1 MADDDMPP
9 GNFPFGSFGDGN
21 PFGAMPFLG
30 DIMKSLAGQ
39 GPLNWD
45 VARQVAYLGLGT
57 GAPASNVDPAA
68 RIAIENLAPIAHRH
82 MVDFLS
88 GTETGEPRLECVTP
102 AQWCHSTLDAYRPV
116 FDNLATALAQRPST
130 DNAPDFAPDIAGDPM
145 AMMMNGLMSAM
156 APMMLG
162 MTVGSMVGQL
172 SARAF
177 GQYDLLL
184 PRDPEKP
191 LLLVPANIDSFA
203 GEWDLPLADI
213 RMWVLVHEFAAHTV
227 LRAAHL
233 RTALLDVVNAYV
245 SAFSPDPD
253 AVIEK
258 LSGTEFDATNPMAA
272 FQQTMSDPA
281 LLLGAVISPEQEALR
296 PRLDALLACSVG
308 LVDWI
313 VDGVTQRLLGGAPA
327 VTEALRR
334 RRIESSPA
342 DKFVE
347 HLLGIRHTRATVE
360 RGRAFVNGIIERS
373 STDRVLDLLNRVD
386 ALPTPAEVDAPG
398 LWLARLEIA

>member
-1 MADDDMPP
+1 MADDDTPS

-45 VARQVAYLGLGT
+45 IARQVAYVGLGQGGT
-57 GAPASNVDPAA
+57 NVDPAA
-68 RIAIENLAPIAHRH
+68 RIACENLAPLAHRH
-82 MVDFLS
+82 LADFLA
-88 GTETGEPRLECVTP
+88 GVETREPRIECVTP

-116 FDNLATALAQRPST
+116 FDNLAAALAQRPAS
-130 DNAPDFAPDIAGDPM
+130 DVSPDPAADPM
-145 AMMMNGLMSAM
+145 SSMMNGLMSAM

-172 SARAF
+172 AARAF

-184 PRDPEKP
+184 PRDPDKA
-191 LLLVPANIDSFA
+191 LLVVPANIDSFA
-203 GEWDLPLADI
+203 GDWDLPLADI
-213 RMWVLVHEFAAHTV
+213 RMWVLVHELAAHAVLSTPH
-227 LRAAHL
+227 LRAAL
-233 RTALLDVVNAYV
+233 IDAVNSYV

-258 LSGTEFDATNPMAA
+258 LSGTEIDSSNPMAA

-296 PRLDALLACSVG
+296 PRVDALLACTVG

-347 HLLGIRHTRATVE
+347 HLLGIHHTRATVE
-360 RGRAFVNGIIERS
+360 RGRAFIRGIVERS
-373 STDRVLDLLNRVD
+373 SAERVLDLLNRDD

>member
-1 MADDDMPP
+1 MADDDTPS

-45 VARQVAYLGLGT
+45 IARQVAYVGLGQGGT
-57 GAPASNVDPAA
+57 NVDPAA
-68 RIAIENLAPIAHRH
+68 RIACENLAPLAHRH
-82 MVDFLS
+82 LADFLA
-88 GTETGEPRLECVTP
+88 GVETREPRIECVTP

-116 FDNLATALAQRPST
+116 FDNLAAALAQRPAS
-130 DNAPDFAPDIAGDPM
+130 DVSPDPSADPM
-145 AMMMNGLMSAM
+145 SSMMNGLMSAM

-172 SARAF
+172 AARAF

-184 PRDPEKP
+184 PRDPDKA
-191 LLLVPANIDSFA
+191 LLVVPANIDSFA

-213 RMWVLVHEFAAHTV
+213 RMWVLVHELAAHAVLSTPH
-227 LRAAHL
+227 LRAAL
-233 RTALLDVVNAYV
+233 IDAVNSYV

-258 LSGTEFDATNPMAA
+258 LSGTEIDSSNPMAA

-281 LLLGAVISPEQEALR
+281 LLLGAVISPEQAALR
-296 PRLDALLACSVG
+296 PRVDALLACTVG

-347 HLLGIRHTRATVE
+347 HLLGIHHTRATVE
-360 RGRAFVNGIIERS
+360 RGRAFIRGIIERS
-373 STDRVLDLLNRVD
+373 SAERVLDLLNRDD

>member
-1 MADDDMPP
+1 
-9 GNFPFGSFGDGN
+9 
-21 PFGAMPFLG
+21 
-30 DIMKSLAGQ
+30 
-39 GPLNWD
+39 
-45 VARQVAYLGLGT
+45 
-57 GAPASNVDPAA
+57 
-68 RIAIENLAPIAHRH
+68 
-82 MVDFLS
+82 
-88 GTETGEPRLECVTP
+88 
-102 AQWCHSTLDAYRPV
+102 
-116 FDNLATALAQRPST
+116 
-130 DNAPDFAPDIAGDPM
+130 
-145 AMMMNGLMSAM
+145 NGLMSAM
-156 APMMLG
+156 APMMLC

-172 SARAF
+172 AARAF

-184 PRDPEKP
+184 PRDNDKP
-191 LLLVPANIDSFA
+191 LLVVPANVDSFA

-213 RMWVLVHEFAAHTV
+213 RMWVLVHELAAHAV

-233 RTALLDVVNAYV
+233 RGALLDAVNAYV

-253 AVIEK
+253 SVIEK
-258 LSGTEFDATNPMAA
+258 LSDTEFDASNPMAA

-296 PRLDALLACSVG
+296 PRLDALLACTVG
-308 LVDWI
+308 VIDWI

-334 RRIESSPA
+334 RRIESSPT

-347 HLLGIRHTRATVE
+347 HLLGIHHTRATVD
-360 RGRAFVNGIIERS
+360 RGRAFIRGIIERS
-373 STDRVLDLLNRVD
+373 STERVLDLLNRDD

>member
-1 MADDDMPP
+1 MADDDTPS

-45 VARQVAYLGLGT
+45 IARQVAYVGLGQGGT
-57 GAPASNVDPAA
+57 NVDPAA
-68 RIAIENLAPIAHRH
+68 RIACENLAPLAYRH
-82 MVDFLS
+82 LADFLA
-88 GTETGEPRLECVTP
+88 GVETREPRIECVTP

-116 FDNLATALAQRPST
+116 FDNLAAALAQRPAS
-130 DNAPDFAPDIAGDPM
+130 DVSPDPAADPM
-145 AMMMNGLMSAM
+145 SSMMNGLMSAM

-172 SARAF
+172 AARAF

-184 PRDPEKP
+184 PRDPDKA
-191 LLLVPANIDSFA
+191 LLVVPANIDSFA

-213 RMWVLVHEFAAHTV
+213 RMWVLVHELAAHAVLSTPH
-227 LRAAHL
+227 LRAAL
-233 RTALLDVVNAYV
+233 IDAVNSYV

-258 LSGTEFDATNPMAA
+258 LSGTEIDSSNPMAA

-296 PRLDALLACSVG
+296 PRVDALLACTVG

-347 HLLGIRHTRATVE
+347 HLLGIHHTR
-360 RGRAFVNGIIERS
+360 
-373 STDRVLDLLNRVD
+373 DRKSVV
-386 ALPTPAEVDAPG
+386 
-398 LWLARLEIA
+398 

>member
-1 MADDDMPP
+1 MADDDTPS

-21 PFGAMPFLG
+21 W
-30 DIMKSLAGQ
+30 DI
-39 GPLNWD
+39 
-45 VARQVAYLGLGT
+45 ARQVAYVGLGQGGT
-57 GAPASNVDPAA
+57 NVDPAA
-68 RIAIENLAPIAHRH
+68 RIACENLAPLAHRH
-82 MVDFLS
+82 LADFLA
-88 GTETGEPRLECVTP
+88 GVETREPRIECVTP

-116 FDNLATALAQRPST
+116 FDNLAAALAQRPAS
-130 DNAPDFAPDIAGDPM
+130 DVSPDPAADPM
-145 AMMMNGLMSAM
+145 SSMMNGLMSAM

-172 SARAF
+172 AARAF

-184 PRDPEKP
+184 PRDPDKA
-191 LLLVPANIDSFA
+191 LLVVPANIDSFA
-203 GEWDLPLADI
+203 GDWDLPLADI
-213 RMWVLVHEFAAHTV
+213 RMWVLVHELAAHAVLSTPH
-227 LRAAHL
+227 LRAAL
-233 RTALLDVVNAYV
+233 IDAVNSYV

-258 LSGTEFDATNPMAA
+258 LSGTEIDASNPMAA

-296 PRLDALLACSVG
+296 PRVDALLACTVG

-347 HLLGIRHTRATVE
+347 HLLGIHHTRATVE
-360 RGRAFVNGIIERS
+360 RGRAFIRGIIERS
-373 STDRVLDLLNRVD
+373 SAERVLDLLNRDD

>member
-1 MADDDMPP
+1 MADDDTPS

-45 VARQVAYLGLGT
+45 IARQVAYVGLGQGGT
-57 GAPASNVDPAA
+57 NVDPAA
-68 RIAIENLAPIAHRH
+68 RIACENLAPLAYRH
-82 MVDFLS
+82 LADFLA
-88 GTETGEPRLECVTP
+88 GVETREPRIECVTP

-116 FDNLATALAQRPST
+116 FDNLAAALAQRPAS
-130 DNAPDFAPDIAGDPM
+130 DVSPDPSADPM
-145 AMMMNGLMSAM
+145 SSMMNGLMSAM

-172 SARAF
+172 AARAF

-184 PRDPEKP
+184 PRDPDKA
-191 LLLVPANIDSFA
+191 LLVVPANIDSFA

-213 RMWVLVHEFAAHTV
+213 RMWVLVHELAAHAVLSTPH
-227 LRAAHL
+227 LRAAL
-233 RTALLDVVNAYV
+233 IDAVNSYV

-258 LSGTEFDATNPMAA
+258 LSGTEIDSSNPMAA

-296 PRLDALLACSVG
+296 PRVDALLACTVG

-347 HLLGIRHTRATVE
+347 HLLGIHHTRATVE
-360 RGRAFVNGIIERS
+360 RGRAFIRGIIERS
-373 STDRVLDLLNRVD
+373 SAERVLDLLNRDD

>member
-1 MADDDMPP
+1 MADDDTPS

-45 VARQVAYLGLGT
+45 IARQVAYVGLGQG
-57 GAPASNVDPAA
+57 GANVDPAA
-68 RIAIENLAPIAHRH
+68 RIAFENLAPLAHRH
-82 MVDFLS
+82 VVDFL
-88 GTETGEPRLECVTP
+88 GGAETREPRIECVTP
-102 AQWCHSTLDAYRPV
+102 VQWCHSTLDAYRPV
-116 FDNLATALAQRPST
+116 FDNLAAALSRRPGAETSLEPS
-130 DNAPDFAPDIAGDPM
+130 ADPM
-145 AMMMNGLMSAM
+145 ASMMNGLMAAM

-172 SARAF
+172 AARAF

-184 PRDPEKP
+184 PREHDKP
-191 LLLVPANIDSFA
+191 LLIVPANVDSFA

-213 RMWVLVHEFAAHTV
+213 RMWVLVHELAAHAV

-233 RTALLDVVNAYV
+233 RGALLDAVNAYV

-258 LSGTEFDATNPMAA
+258 LSDTEFDASNPMAA

-296 PRLDALLACSVG
+296 PRLDALLACTVG
-308 LVDWI
+308 VIDWI

-334 RRIESSPA
+334 RRIESSPT

-347 HLLGIRHTRATVE
+347 HLLGIHHTRATVD
-360 RGRAFVNGIIERS
+360 RGRAFIRGIIERS
-373 STDRVLDLLNRVD
+373 STERVLDLLNRDD

>member
-1 MADDDMPP
+1 MADDD
-9 GNFPFGSFGDGN
+9 NPFGDTPFGGGN

-45 VARQVAYLGLGT
+45 VARQVAYLSVGNEAG
-57 GAPASNVDPAA
+57 NVEPSS
-68 RIAIENLAPIAHRH
+68 RIAFEELAPLAHRH
-82 MVDFLS
+82 ITDFMALPGVDP
-88 GTETGEPRLECVTP
+88 GPRIECVNAP
-102 AQWCHSTLDAYRPV
+102 QWCHATLDSYRPV
-116 FDNLATALAQRPST
+116 FENLATALSKRPSEPET
-130 DNAPDFAPDIAGDPM
+130 DDPM
-145 AMMMNGLMSAM
+145 ASMMNGLMSAM

-172 SARAF
+172 ASRAF

-184 PRDPEKP
+184 PRDAAKP
-191 LLLVPANIDSFA
+191 LLVVAGNVDTFA

-227 LRAAHL
+227 LSTPHIRV
-233 RTALLDVVNAYV
+233 ALLDAVNSYV

-258 LSGTEFDATNPMAA
+258 LSATDIDTSNPMAA

-281 LLLGAVISPEQEALR
+281 LLLGAVISPEQQSLR
-296 PRLDALLACSVG
+296 PRLDALLACTVG

-313 VDGVTQRLLGGAPA
+313 VDGVTLRLLGGAPA

-347 HLLGIRHTRATVE
+347 HLLGIHHTRTTVE
-360 RGRAFVNGIIERS
+360 RGRAFIRGILERS
-373 STDRVLDLLNRVD
+373 TAERVLDLLTRD
-386 ALPTPAEVDAPG
+386 DSLPTPAEVDAPV

>member
-1 MADDDMPP
+1 MADDDTPS

-45 VARQVAYLGLGT
+45 IARQVAYVGLGQGGT
-57 GAPASNVDPAA
+57 NVDPAA
-68 RIAIENLAPIAHRH
+68 RIACENLAPLAYRH
-82 MVDFLS
+82 LADFLA
-88 GTETGEPRLECVTP
+88 GVETREPRIECVTP

-116 FDNLATALAQRPST
+116 FDNLAAALAQRPAS
-130 DNAPDFAPDIAGDPM
+130 DVSPDPAADPM
-145 AMMMNGLMSAM
+145 SSMMNGLMSAM

-172 SARAF
+172 AARAF

-184 PRDPEKP
+184 PRDPDKA
-191 LLLVPANIDSFA
+191 LLVVPANIDSFA
-203 GEWDLPLADI
+203 GDWDLPLADI
-213 RMWVLVHEFAAHTV
+213 RMWVLVHELAAHAVLSTPH
-227 LRAAHL
+227 LRAAL
-233 RTALLDVVNAYV
+233 IDAVNSYV

-258 LSGTEFDATNPMAA
+258 LSGTEIDASNPMAA

-296 PRLDALLACSVG
+296 PRVDALLACTVG

-347 HLLGIRHTRATVE
+347 HLLGIHHTRATVE
-360 RGRAFVNGIIERS
+360 RGRAFIRGIVERS
-373 STDRVLDLLNRVD
+373 SAERVLDLLNRDD

>member
-1 MADDDMPP
+1 MADDDTPS

-45 VARQVAYLGLGT
+45 IARQVAYVGLGQGGT
-57 GAPASNVDPAA
+57 NVDPAA
-68 RIAIENLAPIAHRH
+68 RIACENLAPLAYRH
-82 MVDFLS
+82 LADFL
-88 GTETGEPRLECVTP
+88 TGVDTREPRIECVTP
-102 AQWCHSTLDAYRPV
+102 AQWCHSTFDAYRPV
-116 FDNLATALAQRPST
+116 FDNLAAALAQRPVS
-130 DNAPDFAPDIAGDPM
+130 DVSPDPSVDPM
-145 AMMMNGLMSAM
+145 SSMMNGLMSAM

-172 SARAF
+172 AARAF

-184 PRDPEKP
+184 PRDPDKA
-191 LLLVPANIDSFA
+191 LLVVPANIDSFA

-213 RMWVLVHEFAAHTV
+213 RMWVLVHELAAHAV
-227 LRAAHL
+227 LSTPHLHAAL
-233 RTALLDVVNAYV
+233 IEAVNSYV

-258 LSGTEFDATNPMAA
+258 LSGTEIDASNPMAA

-296 PRLDALLACSVG
+296 PRVDALLACTVG

-347 HLLGIRHTRATVE
+347 HLLGIHHTRATVE
-360 RGRAFVNGIIERS
+360 RGRAFIRGIIERS
-373 STDRVLDLLNRVD
+373 SAERVLDLLNRDD

-398 LWLARLEIA
+398 LWLARLEVA

>member
-1 MADDDMPP
+1 MADDDIPS
-9 GNFPFGSFGDGN
+9 GNFPFDSFGDGN

-45 VARQVAYLGLGT
+45 IARQVAYLGLGT
-57 GAPASNVDPAA
+57 DGANVDPAA
-68 RIAIENLAPIAHRH
+68 RIALENLAPLAHRH
-82 MVDFLS
+82 MVDFL
-88 GTETGEPRLECVTP
+88 GADDAGQPRIECVTP
-102 AQWCHSTLDAYRPV
+102 AQWCHATLDAYRPV
-116 FDNLATALAQRPST
+116 FDNLAVALAQRPSSADTT
-130 DNAPDFAPDIAGDPM
+130 DQTTNPM
-145 AMMMNGLMSAM
+145 TSMMNSLMSAM

-162 MTVGSMVGQL
+162 MTVGSMIGQL
-172 SARAF
+172 AARAF

-184 PRDPEKP
+184 PRDPDKP
-191 LLLVPANIDSFA
+191 LLVVPANVDSFA

-213 RMWVLVHEFAAHTV
+213 RMWVLVHEFAAHIVLRTPH
-227 LRAAHL
+227 LRAA
-233 RTALLDVVNAYV
+233 LLDAVNSYV

-258 LSGTEFDATNPMAA
+258 LSGTDFDASNPMAA

-281 LLLGAVISPEQEALR
+281 LLLGAVISPEQEGLR
-296 PRLDALLACSVG
+296 PRLDALLACTVG

-313 VDGVTQRLLGGAPA
+313 VDAVTQRLLGGAPA

-334 RRIESSPA
+334 RRIESSPS

-347 HLLGIRHTRATVE
+347 HLLGVQHTRATVE
-360 RGRAFVNGIIERS
+360 RGRAFIRGIVERS
-373 STDRVLDLLNRVD
+373 SVDRVLDLLNRED
-386 ALPTPAEVDAPG
+386 ALPTPAEIDAPG

>member
-1 MADDDMPP
+1 MADDDTPP
-9 GNFPFGSFGDGN
+9 GEFPFGGAN

-45 VARQVAYLGLGT
+45 IARQVAYMGVGQ
-57 GAPASNVDPAA
+57 GNANVEPAS
-68 RIAIENLAPIAHRH
+68 RIAFENLAPLAQRHIA
-82 MVDFLS
+82 DFLA
-88 GTETGEPRLECVTP
+88 GIDTTEPRIDCVTP
-102 AQWCHSTLDAYRPV
+102 AQWCHSTLEAYKPV
-116 FDNLATALAQRPST
+116 FDNLASALGKQPASDSLEAAT
-130 DNAPDFAPDIAGDPM
+130 DDPM
-145 AMMMNGLMSAM
+145 ASMMNGLMSAM

-162 MTVGSMVGQL
+162 MTIGSMVGQL
-172 SARAF
+172 ATRAF

-184 PRDPEKP
+184 PRDPSKP
-191 LLLVPANIDSFA
+191 LLIVASNVDGFA
-203 GEWDLPLADI
+203 TEWDLPVADI
-213 RMWVLVHEFAAHTV
+213 RMWVLVHELAAHAV
-227 LRAAHL
+227 LSTPHL
-233 RTALLDVVNAYV
+233 RNALLEAVNAYV

-258 LSGTEFDATNPMAA
+258 LSDTEIDPSNPMAA

-281 LLLGAVISPEQEALR
+281 LLLGAVISPEQETLR
-296 PRLDALLACSVG
+296 PRLDALLGCTVG

-334 RRIESSPA
+334 RRIESSPT
-342 DKFVE
+342 DQFVE
-347 HLLGIRHTRATVE
+347 HLLGVHHTRATVE
-360 RGRAFVNGIIERS
+360 RGRGFIRGILER
-373 STDRVLDLLNRVD
+373 TTADRVLDLLQRPD
-386 ALPTPAEVDAPG
+386 ALPTPAEIDAPG

>member
-1 MADDDMPP
+1 MADDDTPS

-45 VARQVAYLGLGT
+45 IARQVAYVGLGQGGT
-57 GAPASNVDPAA
+57 NVDPAA
-68 RIAIENLAPIAHRH
+68 RIACENLAPLAHRH
-82 MVDFLS
+82 LADFLA
-88 GTETGEPRLECVTP
+88 GVETPEPRIECVTP

-116 FDNLATALAQRPST
+116 FDNLAAALAQRPAS
-130 DNAPDFAPDIAGDPM
+130 DVSPDPAADPM
-145 AMMMNGLMSAM
+145 SSMMNGLMSAM

-172 SARAF
+172 AARAF

-184 PRDPEKP
+184 PRDPDKA
-191 LLLVPANIDSFA
+191 LLVVPANIDSFA
-203 GEWDLPLADI
+203 VEWDLPLADI
-213 RMWVLVHEFAAHTV
+213 RMWVLVHELAAHAVLSTPH
-227 LRAAHL
+227 LRAAL
-233 RTALLDVVNAYV
+233 IDAVNSYV

-258 LSGTEFDATNPMAA
+258 LSGTEIDSSNPMAA

-296 PRLDALLACSVG
+296 PRVDALLACTVG

-347 HLLGIRHTRATVE
+347 HLLGIHHTRATVE
-360 RGRAFVNGIIERS
+360 RGRAFIRGIIERS
-373 STDRVLDLLNRVD
+373 SAERVLDLLNRDD

>member
-1 MADDDMPP
+1 MADDDTPS

-45 VARQVAYLGLGT
+45 IARQVAYVGLGQGGT
-57 GAPASNVDPAA
+57 NVDPAA
-68 RIAIENLAPIAHRH
+68 RIACENLAPLAHRH
-82 MVDFLS
+82 LADFLA
-88 GTETGEPRLECVTP
+88 GVETREPRIECVTP

-116 FDNLATALAQRPST
+116 FDNLAAALAQRPAS
-130 DNAPDFAPDIAGDPM
+130 DVSPDPAADPM
-145 AMMMNGLMSAM
+145 SSMMNGLMSAM

-172 SARAF
+172 AARAF

-184 PRDPEKP
+184 PRDPDKA
-191 LLLVPANIDSFA
+191 LLVVPANIDSFA

-213 RMWVLVHEFAAHTV
+213 RMWVLVHELAAHAVLSTPH
-227 LRAAHL
+227 LRAAL
-233 RTALLDVVNAYV
+233 IDAVNSYV

-258 LSGTEFDATNPMAA
+258 LSGTEIDSSNPMAA

-296 PRLDALLACSVG
+296 PRVDALLACTVG

-347 HLLGIRHTRATVE
+347 HLLGIHHTRATVE
-360 RGRAFVNGIIERS
+360 RGRAFIRGIIERS
-373 STDRVLDLLNRVD
+373 SAERVIDLLNRDD

>member
-1 MADDDMPP
+1 MADDDTPS

-45 VARQVAYLGLGT
+45 IARQVAYVGLGQGGT
-57 GAPASNVDPAA
+57 NVDPAA
-68 RIAIENLAPIAHRH
+68 RIACENLAPLAHRH
-82 MVDFLS
+82 LADFLA
-88 GTETGEPRLECVTP
+88 GVETREPRIECVTP

-116 FDNLATALAQRPST
+116 FDNLAAALAQRPAS
-130 DNAPDFAPDIAGDPM
+130 DVSPDPAADPM
-145 AMMMNGLMSAM
+145 SSMMNGLMSAM

-172 SARAF
+172 AARAF

-184 PRDPEKP
+184 PRDPDKA
-191 LLLVPANIDSFA
+191 LLVVPANIDSFA
-203 GEWDLPLADI
+203 GDWDLPLADI
-213 RMWVLVHEFAAHTV
+213 RMWVLVHELAAHAVLSTPH
-227 LRAAHL
+227 LRAAL
-233 RTALLDVVNAYV
+233 IDAVNSYV

-258 LSGTEFDATNPMAA
+258 LSGTEIDSSNPMAA

-296 PRLDALLACSVG
+296 PRVDALLACTVG

-347 HLLGIRHTRATVE
+347 HLLGIHHTRATVE
-360 RGRAFVNGIIERS
+360 RGRAFIRGIIERS
-373 STDRVLDLLNRVD
+373 SAERVLDLLNRDD

>member
-233 RTALLDVVNAYV
+233 RTALLDAVNAYV

-296 PRLDALLACSVG
+296 PRLDALLACTVG

-347 HLLGIRHTRATVE
+347 HLLCIRHTRATVE

>member
-1 MADDDMPP
+1 MADDDTPS
-9 GNFPFGSFGDGN
+9 GNFPFGDGN

-45 VARQVAYLGLGT
+45 IARQVAYVGLGQGGT
-57 GAPASNVDPAA
+57 NVDPAA
-68 RIAIENLAPIAHRH
+68 RIACENLAPLAHRH
-82 MVDFLS
+82 LADFLA
-88 GTETGEPRLECVTP
+88 GVETREPRIECVTP

-116 FDNLATALAQRPST
+116 FDNLAAALAQRPAS
-130 DNAPDFAPDIAGDPM
+130 DVSPDPATDPM
-145 AMMMNGLMSAM
+145 SSMMNGLMSAM

-172 SARAF
+172 AARAF

-184 PRDPEKP
+184 PRDPDKA
-191 LLLVPANIDSFA
+191 LLVVPANIDSFA

-213 RMWVLVHEFAAHTV
+213 RMWVLVHELAAHAVLSTPH
-227 LRAAHL
+227 LRAAL
-233 RTALLDVVNAYV
+233 IDAVNSYV

-258 LSGTEFDATNPMAA
+258 LSGTEIDASNPMAA

-296 PRLDALLACSVG
+296 PRVDALLACTVG

-347 HLLGIRHTRATVE
+347 HLLGIHHTRATVE
-360 RGRAFVNGIIERS
+360 RGRAFIRGIIERS
-373 STDRVLDLLNRVD
+373 SVERVLDLLNRDD

>member
-1 MADDDMPP
+1 MADDDTPS

-45 VARQVAYLGLGT
+45 IARQVAYVGLGQGGT
-57 GAPASNVDPAA
+57 NVDPAA
-68 RIAIENLAPIAHRH
+68 RIACENLAPLAHRH
-82 MVDFLS
+82 LADFLA
-88 GTETGEPRLECVTP
+88 GVETREPRIECVTP

-116 FDNLATALAQRPST
+116 FDNLAAALAQRPAS
-130 DNAPDFAPDIAGDPM
+130 DVSPDPAADPM
-145 AMMMNGLMSAM
+145 SSMMNGLMSAM

-172 SARAF
+172 AARAF

-184 PRDPEKP
+184 PRDPDKA
-191 LLLVPANIDSFA
+191 LLVVPANIDSFA
-203 GEWDLPLADI
+203 GDWDLPLADI
-213 RMWVLVHEFAAHTV
+213 RMWVLVHELAAHAVLSTPH
-227 LRAAHL
+227 LRAAL
-233 RTALLDVVNAYV
+233 IDAVNSYV

-258 LSGTEFDATNPMAA
+258 LSGTEIDASNPMAA

-296 PRLDALLACSVG
+296 PRVDALLACTVG

-347 HLLGIRHTRATVE
+347 HLLGIHHTRATVE
-360 RGRAFVNGIIERS
+360 RGRAFIRGIVERS
-373 STDRVLDLLNRVD
+373 SAERVLDLLNRDD

>member
-1 MADDDMPP
+1 MADDDTPS

-45 VARQVAYLGLGT
+45 IARQVAYVGLGQGGT
-57 GAPASNVDPAA
+57 NVDPAA
-68 RIAIENLAPIAHRH
+68 RIACENLAPLAHRH
-82 MVDFLS
+82 LADFLA
-88 GTETGEPRLECVTP
+88 GVETREPRIECVTP

-116 FDNLATALAQRPST
+116 FDNLAAALAQRPAS
-130 DNAPDFAPDIAGDPM
+130 DVSPDPAADPM
-145 AMMMNGLMSAM
+145 SSMMNGLMSAM

-172 SARAF
+172 AARAF

-184 PRDPEKP
+184 PRDPDKA
-191 LLLVPANIDSFA
+191 LLVVPANIDSFA
-203 GEWDLPLADI
+203 VEWDLPLADI
-213 RMWVLVHEFAAHTV
+213 RMWVLVHELAAHAVLSTPH
-227 LRAAHL
+227 LRAAL
-233 RTALLDVVNAYV
+233 IDAVNSYV

-258 LSGTEFDATNPMAA
+258 LSGTEIDSSNPMAA

-296 PRLDALLACSVG
+296 PRVDALLACTVG

-347 HLLGIRHTRATVE
+347 HLLGIHHTRATVE
-360 RGRAFVNGIIERS
+360 RGRAFIRGIIERS
-373 STDRVLDLLNRVD
+373 SAERVIDLLNRDD